1 MAVESFNSALA
12 AAQSKEKFS
21 AAVQTAAG
29 KVNADALKAAV
40 DAVLAGGDDA
50 SVSDADQ
57 SGALKSG
64 FEFATELVKA
74 LQKEPGTDDKLK
86 LYAFFKRSKDEEP
99 AQPSFYQ
106 IESKYKYNA
115 WKEISHISQQRA
127 QALYIQKVND
137 LIDSIGT
144 Q

>member
-57 SGALKSG
+57 SAALKSG

-86 LYAFFKRSKDEEP
+86 VRLGCLEYLIA
-99 AQPSFYQ
+99 AVPSLISSFPG
-106 IESKYKYNA
+106 IGKVRWIA
-115 WKEISHISQQRA
+115 LVWKC
-127 QALYIQKVND
+127 
-137 LIDSIGT
+137 
-144 Q
+144 

>member
-29 KVNADALKAAV
+29 KVNTDALKAAV
-40 DAVLAGGDDA
+40 EAVLAGGDDA

-86 LYAFFKRSKDEEP
+86 VRWGVWNILLPLSLLFSIFPGGWKDT
-99 AQPSFYQ
+99 ADSFRMEALTGLFR
-106 IESKYKYNA
+106 IA
-115 WKEISHISQQRA
+115 VCVL
-127 QALYIQKVND
+127 QAVE
-137 LIDSIGT
+137 G
-144 Q
+144 

>member
-57 SGALKSG
+57 SAALKSG

>member
-86 LYAFFKRSKDEEP
+86 VRLGVWNTLFPLFLLFSILFGD
-99 AQPSFYQ
+99 
-106 IESKYKYNA
+106 
-115 WKEISHISQQRA
+115 WKGAVDRFRMGTLTRLFRIVVCVL
-127 QALYIQKVND
+127 QAVE
-137 LIDSIGT
+137 G
-144 Q
+144 